1 MTKTQTKVMDIS
13 FISLFW
19 QILDKRL
26 ETIASNSSVHGWNWY
41 LKASKVWKK
50 VLVIVPLNIL
60 FAYVCYACSVR
71 IYDLYD
77 SLDNVSAS
85 QKEKFFEHHTYP
97 KLTLCHPSFFNK
109 NLLQGIILLS
119 NDNVALR
126 LIVKY
131 LLQRKILPLKWLHI
145 CLQCLIPAWLTS

>member
-1 MTKTQTKVMDIS
+1 MTKTQKKVMDIGSAEPENQLRRPS

-26 ETIASNSSVHGWNWY
+26 ETVARNISVHGWNWY

-50 VLVIVPLNIL
+50 VLVIVPLQIL
-60 FAYVCYACSVR
+60 CVYVCYACSVR

-85 QKEKFFEHHTYP
+85 QKEKFFEQHTYP

-109 NLLQGIILLS
+109 NLLQGIILFS
-119 NDNVALR
+119 NDNIAL
-126 LIVKY
+126 IACSCAKT
-131 LLQRKILPLKWLHI
+131 KTKTKP
-145 CLQCLIPAWLTS
+145 

>member
-1 MTKTQTKVMDIS
+1 MTKTQTKVMDIDSAKPENQLKRQS

-19 QILDKRL
+19 QISDKRL
-26 ETIASNSSVHGWNWY
+26 ETIARNGSVHGWNWY

-50 VLVIVPLNIL
+50 VLVNIPLQIL
-60 FAYVCYACSVR
+60 FFYVCYACSVR
-71 IYDLYD
+71 LYDLYD

-85 QKEKFFEHHTYP
+85 QKEKFFEQHTYP

-109 NLLQGIILLS
+109 NLLQGIILFS

-126 LIVKY
+126 
-131 LLQRKILPLKWLHI
+131 
-145 CLQCLIPAWLTS
+145 